1 MFLPLPFQFLL
12 SLPLLSLLVLGR
24 LPQPLLLCLP
34 LPLPCRLLG
43 LLYLPQRLL
52 ELGRLELSALVVSEQ
67 GGLREVLLL
76 SAIIGVSGVGAL
88 SGDRNKTCIL
98 EDLNSAILG
107 VLFNLEL
114 KEAQVL
120 LQEGR
125 ELGRCE

>member
-1 MFLPLPFQFLL
+1 LL
-12 SLPLLSLLVLGR
+12 RLLD
-24 LPQPLLLCLP
+24 LPQ
-34 LPLPCRLLG
+34 G
-43 LLYLPQRLL
+43 LL

-76 SAIIGVSGVGAL
+76 SAIIGVSGVGGL

-125 ELGRCE
+125 ELGRCEGC